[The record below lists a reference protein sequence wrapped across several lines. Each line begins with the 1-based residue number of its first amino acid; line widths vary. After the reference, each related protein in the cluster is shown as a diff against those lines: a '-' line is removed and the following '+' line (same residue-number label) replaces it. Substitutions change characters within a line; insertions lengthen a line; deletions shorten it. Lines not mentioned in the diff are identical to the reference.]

1 VHDVAPDAPT
11 METLA
16 GSRVVVTG
24 SSSGIGK
31 AVAEMFCREGA
42 FVAGLDIVD
51 GALTSAA
58 CGDGFTPIPCDL
70 SDPAEIARAF
80 QDVDE
85 AFAGASPDVL
95 ACVAGICAEVAFL
108 DSSAALFDAIFAV
121 NVRGVMLCGQEAGRR
136 MRDRGRGGRIVNI
149 ASTASVQAWQ
159 LQSVYGASK
168 GAVSLLTRCMALEL
182 GQYGILVNAV
192 GPGTI
197 VTPGSKEF
205 LSDERVLANEL
216 GRVPL
221 DRIGQPEDIAA
232 AVRFLARDARW
243 MTGQTV
249 YVDGGFLVAGLTV
262 PVEGAVTTAL

>member
-1 VHDVAPDAPT
+1 MTD
-11 METLA
+11 TLA

-42 FVAGLDIVD
+42 LVAGLDLVD
-51 GALTSAA
+51 GATTRGS
-58 CGDGFTPIPCDL
+58 CGETFTPIACDL
-70 SDPAEIARAF
+70 SEPAQIARAF
-80 QDVDE
+80 RDVDA
-85 AFAGASPDVL
+85 AFAGEAPDVL
-95 ACVAGICAEVAFL
+95 ACVAGICAEVPFL
-108 DSSAALFDAIFAV
+108 DSSAELFDAIFAV
-121 NVRGVMLCGQEAGRR
+121 NVRGVMLCGQEAARR
-136 MRDRGRGGRIVNI
+136 MRDRGTGGRIINI

-168 GAVSLLTRCMALEL
+168 GAVSLLTRCMAVEL

-197 VTPGSKEF
+197 VTPGSQEF

-216 GRVPL
+216 GRVAL

-232 AVRFLARDARW
+232 GVRFLARDARW
-243 MTGQTV
+243 MTGQTI
-249 YVDGGFLVAGLTV
+249 YIDGGFLAAGLTV
-262 PVEGAVTTAL
+262 PTGGHAGQAS